1 MGEMGCLGTSRR
13 EHLDR
18 ADGARRPL
26 EVPREEAIAEW
37 TEGGAAVGR
46 GGVVNAPLRT
56 RGTRTVRLHQQPQR
70 TRTARRHGEG
80 RRWPSREQKGR
91 NLTLTLHTKLPRSY
105 AASPRNLSSVI
116 IIGNIGIDR
125 VLQISGKDHWQ
136 RTRSHFFLLRIPQAR
151 GNFHYTRGPAQT
163 TMMVSGGFCLSGRVA

>member
-1 MGEMGCLGTSRR
+1 MRHMGEMGCLGTSRR

-56 RGTRTVRLHQQPQR
+56 RRTRTVRLHQQPQR

-80 RRWPSREQKGR
+80 RRWPSREQKG
-91 NLTLTLHTKLPRSY
+91 NAHSTVYVSLSAVKLPE
-105 AASPRNLSSVI
+105 
-116 IIGNIGIDR
+116 D
-125 VLQISGKDHWQ
+125 IS
-136 RTRSHFFLLRIPQAR
+136 QA
-151 GNFHYTRGPAQT
+151 
-163 TMMVSGGFCLSGRVA
+163 